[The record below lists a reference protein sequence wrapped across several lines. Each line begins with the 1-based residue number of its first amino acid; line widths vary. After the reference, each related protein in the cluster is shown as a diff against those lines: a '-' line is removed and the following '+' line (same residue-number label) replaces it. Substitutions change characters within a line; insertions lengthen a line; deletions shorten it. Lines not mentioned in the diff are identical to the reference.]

1 MRKGLVIIGV
11 ILLVVGILLAI
22 LGFLPFMIAQ
32 KASDVA
38 DDYDPETFTLNSYD
52 VGDEIYVTG
61 EVTEEAQ
68 GLGLYMYQLDDK
80 LVVFAGEDFAD
91 KGETVTLQCQ
101 ITDLSAL
108 QWPEAVEAKAIF
120 SPLNILVIIGIVLL
134 IVGVIVMILGIKKGK
149 VQVAEVQAEP
159 PQQYPVQQGYQQ
171 QQYQQPQ
178 QPAQYQQQP
187 QKPQQYQQPTQQ
199 PQPPP
204 QPQLTPTP
212 QQGVKTY
219 GCPHCQKPFSAQ
231 VPTQPMVVACPSCGG
246 RTTIGG

>member
-11 ILLVVGILLAI
+11 ILVVVGILLTI
-22 LGFLPFMIAQ
+22 LGLLPFMIAQ
-32 KASDVA
+32 NASDVA
-38 DDYDPETFTLNSYD
+38 DDYDPTSHTLNSYD

-68 GLGLYMYQLDDK
+68 GLGLYMYQLEGK

-101 ITDLSAL
+101 ITDLGTL
-108 QWPEAVEAKAIF
+108 GWPEAVEAKAMF
-120 SPLNILVIIGIVLL
+120 SPINIFVILGIVLL
-134 IVGVIVMILGIKKGK
+134 IVSVIVMILGIKKGK
-149 VQVAEVQAEP
+149 VQVAGVQAEP
-159 PQQYPVQQGYQQ
+159 PQQYQIQQGYQQSQQYQQPAQYQQ
-171 QQYQQPQ
+171 QQYQQP
-178 QPAQYQQQP
+178 P
-187 QKPQQYQQPTQQ
+187 QQ
-199 PQPPP
+199 PQPAP
-204 QPQLTPTP
+204 QPQPSPPP

-231 VPTQPMVVACPSCGG
+231 IPTHAMVVACPSCGG